1 MNGYTYYCVYSY
13 YVKFTGPNHHG
24 PLKMGWDTYKL
35 RKVLQH
41 SPLTLIMYLYKAQG
55 GVWDGV
61 WLVIIW
67 HSGVYVVAALHVV

>member
-41 SPLTLIMYLYKAQG
+41 SPLTLVMCLY
-55 GVWDGV
+55 GVYGV

-67 HSGVYVVAALHVV
+67 HSGVYVM